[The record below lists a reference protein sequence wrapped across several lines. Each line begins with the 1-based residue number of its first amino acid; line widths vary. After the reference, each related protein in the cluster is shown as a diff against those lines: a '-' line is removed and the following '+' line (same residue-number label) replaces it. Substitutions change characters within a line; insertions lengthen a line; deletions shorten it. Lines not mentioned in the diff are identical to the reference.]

1 MLLSTGWLVR
11 VQVSDLQNS
20 ALEMLRHT
28 RKRDDTGACT
38 ARHPHKEHLFI
49 HLIPPTMNNAFPSLL
64 RLGFSASL
72 RGSLRGSLFI
82 NSSAVNT
89 KALQPI

>member
-11 VQVSDLQNS
+11 RDLRIFAPDILQ
-20 ALEMLRHT
+20 HT
-28 RKRDDTGACT
+28 REHADTGPGT
-38 ARHPHKEHLFI
+38 AHHPHQEHLFI
-49 HLIPPTMNNAFPSLL
+49 HLIPPTMNNAFPSLP
-64 RLGFSASL
+64 RLGFNASL